1 MAIVADFSSGQT
13 VTYTKSVYQ
22 HDKGQKLIVTGI
34 DLPETYEIHISNSKD
49 GGLASAYMGNPDG
62 ILIPDVYFTSGEYVY
77 IWLYIT
83 QKEKISLKFYEHQ
96 GESGGEEND
105 GEGEYPSDLP
115 KPGEII
121 VDSGQTT
128 YEVRIPVIKR
138 AAQLPIR
145 IISQEPNT
153 VGYIVDENNTLIPVR
168 Q

>member
-62 ILIPDVYFTSGEYVY
+62 VLIPDVYFTSGEYVY
-77 IWLYIT
+77 IWLYVT
-83 QKEKISLKFYEHQ
+83 RKEKISLKFYDSQ
-96 GESGGEEND
+96 GESD
-105 GEGEYPSDLP
+105 GEGDDDTPQ
-115 KPGEII
+115 PGEIV

-128 YEVRIPVIKR
+128 YEIRIPVIKR